1 MTADEDTLKKLP
13 IGGILKASWQY
24 FCDNGKMM
32 LAFTLINFATLV
44 SGVYSWKTAFFW
56 LAAAVA
62 YVFWSYFFRF
72 YFNRRPYLE
81 WQPIV
86 SSMIPST
93 NCGAQRF
100 VCHDFNCIAV
110 CSFVYG
116 IFGRIF

>member
-32 LAFTLINFATLV
+32 LVFTLINFATLV

-86 SSMIPST
+86 SSLTP
-93 NCGAQRF
+93 A
-100 VCHDFNCIAV
+100 
-110 CSFVYG
+110 
-116 IFGRIF
+116 